1 MAGRKRSGPVEAENV
16 SIPASSEDDGDASPA
31 KVARSKKGGHPVT
44 LSELRSILL
53 EQTKQL
59 QDSQAASVD
68 QAVKRM
74 EKTMDDKLGVF
85 EGQVA
90 KMDDRVGV
98 LERQIEE
105 LLKKGQE
112 PQPLRGLGAD
122 DADRRARTLV
132 YGGWPRD
139 TRRGVI
145 LDELRTFLSSLGV
158 KDHLDAEPFTTGARR
173 SMALSAFKQRP
184 GESFA
189 DMRARM
195 HQVVLAFSTGGQLT
209 KAGGKAW
216 CSYSKTRAE
225 RAKGAHAGWIKRV
238 VGHLKPEMISTL
250 DVEWSSGSVW
260 QDSLWGSSDLPVPPG
275 TDMRGVLVR
284 DDLEAKPWVS
294 AKLMAAD
301 LKLRER
307 DVRACLEEL
316 QR

>member
-1 MAGRKRSGPVEAENV
+1 M
-16 SIPASSEDDGDASPA
+16 
-31 KVARSKKGGHPVT
+31 
-44 LSELRSILL
+44 LR
-53 EQTKQL
+53 
-59 QDSQAASVD
+59 
-68 QAVKRM
+68 
-74 EKTMDDKLGVF
+74 
-85 EGQVA
+85 
-90 KMDDRVGV
+90 
-98 LERQIEE
+98 
-105 LLKKGQE
+105 
-112 PQPLRGLGAD
+112 
-122 DADRRARTLV
+122 
-132 YGGWPRD
+132 
-139 TRRGVI
+139 
-145 LDELRTFLSSLGV
+145 
-158 KDHLDAEPFTTGARR
+158 PFTTGARR